1 MIFFCP
7 SNMSEPEKKHA
18 KDILPG
24 ELILQGMPGLAYV
37 FDAEGHML
45 WWNKNV
51 ETVLGY
57 TADELKKKF
66 VTDFLDKG
74 YRKKGAE
81 AFAKTL
87 QDGRP
92 RMVEYNMLLKSG
104 KKVPYIGSGSLIE
117 REGKKYIVGQALD
130 ISAQKGTERRLK
142 EKVREIEKL
151 RQLLEA
157 ENIYLQKEIEN
168 EFNPDGI
175 VGQSGALKLILFRVQ
190 KVAPL
195 DTTVLIEGE
204 TGTGKELIAMAIHKQ
219 SRRKDKPLIKVNC
232 ANFPATLIESE
243 LFGHEKGAFTGADKR
258 KIGWFELA
266 SGGTLFLDEIGELP
280 MELQTRLLQ
289 VLQTGEFHRVG
300 GNRVIKADVR
310 IIAATNRNLDDMV
323 KAGHFRSDL
332 FYRLHIF
339 PITVPPLRERK
350 PDIPLLVR
358 YLIKKFNRKL
368 GKNVT
373 KIPSKVIRQLEN
385 YSWPGNIREL
395 ENVIE
400 RAVILSPSETLLVDS
415 LDPGTAPRLTE
426 KWPPL
431 AEYERDYILRVLEK
445 THWRVEGPKGAARIL
460 DMNPETLRSRM
471 RKLGIKRP

>member
-1 MIFFCP
+1 MP
-7 SNMSEPEKKHA
+7 LSGKKHPDD
-18 KDILPG
+18 KLPG

-57 TADELKKKF
+57 TAEELKKMF
-66 VTDFLDKG
+66 VTDFLDKA

-87 QDGRP
+87 QDGLP
-92 RMVEYNMLLKSG
+92 RMVEYKMLLKSG
-104 KKVPYIGSGSLIE
+104 KKVPYIGTGSLIVQDGE
-117 REGKKYIVGQALD
+117 KYIVGQALD
-130 ISAQKGTERRLK
+130 IRAQKNTERRLK

-204 TGTGKELIAMAIHKQ
+204 TGTGKELVAMAIHKQ
-219 SRRKDKPLIKVNC
+219 SRRRNKPLIKVNC

-243 LFGHEKGAFTGADKR
+243 LFGHEKGAFTGADKK

-266 SGGTLFLDEIGELP
+266 NGGTLFLDEIGELP
-280 MELQTRLLQ
+280 MELQTKLLQ
-289 VLQTGEFHRVG
+289 VLQTGEFHRLG
-300 GNRVIKADVR
+300 GNRIIKADVR
-310 IIAATNRNLDDMV
+310 IIAATNRNLDNMV

-350 PDIPLLVR
+350 SDIPLLVR
-358 YLIKKFNRKL
+358 HFVKIFNRKL
-368 GKNVT
+368 GKNVS
-373 KIPSKVIRQLEN
+373 KIPAKIMRQLEN

-400 RAVILSPSETLLVDS
+400 RAVILSPSDTLLVEN
-415 LDPGTAPRLTE
+415 LTPDTGRHQAE

-445 THWRVEGPKGAARIL
+445 TYWRVQGPKGAARIL
-460 DMNPETLRSRM
+460 GLNPETLRSRM